1 MSGETYNTTHKKIY
15 TNVKMG
21 LGKNNT
27 CTIERQQAKEGG
39 GKLKGEKKG
48 NKGEQT
54 KYVRKEEMVEIR

>member
-1 MSGETYNTTHKKIY
+1 
-15 TNVKMG
+15 MG
-21 LGKNNT
+21 LRKNNT
-27 CTIERQQAKEGG
+27 RTIERQQAKEGG